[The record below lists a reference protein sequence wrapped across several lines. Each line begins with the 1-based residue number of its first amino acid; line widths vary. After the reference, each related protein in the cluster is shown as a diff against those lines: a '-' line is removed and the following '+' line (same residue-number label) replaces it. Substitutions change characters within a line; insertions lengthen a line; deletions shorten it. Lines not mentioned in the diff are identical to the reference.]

1 MPSPMVNMIG
11 NPEISPLVL
20 CTPIHEFEFV
30 PLEELENETPK
41 VNPKVSSQQKL
52 ISKGVKNDSKNFPLV
67 NQKQKIAHQPSIE
80 FEVGKQET
88 GWKLRSVLGLS
99 ADVRSNHVAKNLTF
113 SKLITPLSDFDVT
126 RFSAN
131 TEESFNDERQA

>member
-1 MPSPMVNMIG
+1 MVNMIG

-52 ISKGVKNDSKNFPLV
+52 ISKGVKNDSKRRILLLIGESCGLAV
-67 NQKQKIAHQPSIE
+67 VGVIGKE
-80 FEVGKQET
+80 FAK
-88 GWKLRSVLGLS
+88 RIVLL
-99 ADVRSNHVAKNLTF
+99 AIDDR
-113 SKLITPLSDFDVT
+113 
-126 RFSAN
+126 
-131 TEESFNDERQA
+131 

>member
-52 ISKGVKNDSKNFPLV
+52 ISKGVKNDSKNVPSA
-67 NQKQKIAHQPSIE
+67 NQKQKIAHQP
-80 FEVGKQET
+80 
-88 GWKLRSVLGLS
+88 
-99 ADVRSNHVAKNLTF
+99 
-113 SKLITPLSDFDVT
+113 
-126 RFSAN
+126 
-131 TEESFNDERQA
+131 